1 MLLRHTTKH
10 LQVPYLL
17 DHKLKIGTQKEF
29 EAIIAAVIGGCFLM
43 GGYGS
48 AIGALIGAIIFGIV
62 KIGLAYTSFDL
73 DNFLIFLG
81 AMLLVAVF
89 FNNFIR
95 RFVTREG

>member
-1 MLLRHTTKH
+1 
-10 LQVPYLL
+10 
-17 DHKLKIGTQKEF
+17 
-29 EAIIAAVIGGCFLM
+29 M